1 MWAETGAGAGR
12 SWAALCTRCV
22 VRRQDR
28 SAAYLIVSQRS
39 NVDDFLANH
48 VRLKNQLQNILR
60 HPHTLIIDMQTEGE
74 QWRQL
79 DHLQRQLDLVNAERL
94 MVEVAIYAT
103 TVALASSE
111 VATIGSTAD
120 IEPLCHTTHDH
131 LAPRPYPTTD

>member
-1 MWAETGAGAGR
+1 
-12 SWAALCTRCV
+12 
-22 VRRQDR
+22 
-28 SAAYLIVSQRS
+28 
-39 NVDDFLANH
+39 
-48 VRLKNQLQNILR
+48 
-60 HPHTLIIDMQTEGE
+60 MQTEGE

-111 VATIGSTAD
+111 VATIGSTACNTAD